1 MIEAAGFPA
10 LATTSAGI
18 AFTRGYPDGERIS
31 RGEMA
36 EAVRRIAARVRV
48 PVTADME
55 AGYGRT
61 PQSAAATA
69 RAVIAAGAV
78 GMNLEDAPADGDG
91 LLDVALQADRIRA
104 ACDAAASAGVPLVI
118 NARTDVFLACIGA
131 PETRLAHAVSRLN
144 AYRAAGADSLF
155 APGVTDRA
163 TIAALVREV
172 GGPLNVLAGPGC
184 PPVPE
189 LEALGVRRLSLGSGV
204 IRATLAHVRRIAEEL
219 QGGGTYSA
227 LLGES
232 VPPHAEINRLLDEV
246 ATSAAAGPS
255 SPSRPGDRTGRAR
268 RASGSR
274 PWPPPSSAGPG
285 RRGRAGSSR
294 RRKRGRR

>member
-1 MIEAAGFPA
+1 MDPQTQHQRAAALRRLHQGPGILVLPNAWDVASARLIETAGFPA
-10 LATTSAGI
+10 VATTSAGV
-18 AFTRGYPDGERIS
+18 AFALGYPDGERIS

-118 NARTDVFLACIGA
+118 NARTDVFLARIGA

-155 APGVTDRA
+155 AP
-163 TIAALVREV
+163 
-172 GGPLNVLAGPGC
+172 
-184 PPVPE
+184 
-189 LEALGVRRLSLGSGV
+189 
-204 IRATLAHVRRIAEEL
+204 
-219 QGGGTYSA
+219 
-227 LLGES
+227 
-232 VPPHAEINRLLDEV
+232 
-246 ATSAAAGPS
+246 
-255 SPSRPGDRTGRAR
+255 
-268 RASGSR
+268 
-274 PWPPPSSAGPG
+274 
-285 RRGRAGSSR
+285 
-294 RRKRGRR
+294 